1 MRIIVTGGGTGG
13 HIYPALAL
21 IRRIKELNS
30 NAEFL
35 FVGTHKGLESKI
47 VPQAGIAFKTIEIQG
62 FKRKLSKDNIQTV
75 RLFLKSIRESKKII
89 QAFKPDV
96 VIGTGGY
103 VCGAVVYAAAK
114 LNIPTILHEQNSVPG
129 ITNKF
134 LSRYVDKICVCFP
147 EIMSQFPA
155 KKVVYTG
162 NPRGQEVA
170 SIKKSD
176 ILATFGL
183 DPEIMTVLI
192 FGGSRGAAKIN
203 DAFQGAI
210 SDFVNK
216 PYQVLYVSGEIYYN
230 ELSAKIDTLNL
241 NMKRVAVLPYL
252 KNMDEVLPNVSL
264 VVSRAG
270 ATTIS
275 EVTALGVPSILVP
288 SPNVTNDHQT
298 KNAESL
304 VNAGAAIMI
313 PDYSLSASKLIHYT
327 DQVMTDSEKRKSM
340 AKSSKDLGMPD
351 ATDRVIDI
359 IMELTT

>member
-1 MRIIVTGGGTGG
+1 MRILVTGGGTGG

-21 IRRIKELNS
+21 IRRIKELNTE
-30 NAEFL
+30 AEFL
-35 FVGTHKGLESKI
+35 YVGTKKGLESKI
-47 VPQAGIAFKTIEIQG
+47 VPQEGIAFKTIEIQG
-62 FKRKLSKDNIQTV
+62 FKRKLSMDNVQTV
-75 RLFLKSIRESKKII
+75 HLFLKSIRESKKII

-114 LNIPTILHEQNSVPG
+114 LGIPTILHEQNSVPG

-176 ILATFGL
+176 ILSTYGL
-183 DPEIMTVLI
+183 DPDIMTVLI

-203 DAFQGAI
+203 EAFQGAI

-230 ELSAKIDTLNL
+230 ELDQVISNLNL
-241 NMKRVAVLPYL
+241 NMKRVSVLSYL
-252 KNMDEVLPNVSL
+252 QNMDVVLPNVSL
-264 VVSRAG
+264 VISRAG

-275 EVTALGVPSILVP
+275 EVTALGIPSILIP

-298 KNAESL
+298 KNAQSL

-313 PDYSLSASKLIHYT
+313 PDYSLSASKLLYYT
-327 DQVMTDSEKRKSM
+327 DQVMTDSDKRKQMIDAS
-340 AKSSKDLGMPD
+340 KSLGVPD
-351 ATDRVIDI
+351 ATDRIIDI
-359 IMELTT
+359 IMELAN